1 MIKAF
6 TTYIQTQKLFK
17 PTNNLLVA
25 VSGGADSM
33 SLCHLL
39 TNAGFTFTVAHCN
52 FNLRGK
58 EADGDEK
65 FVIDY
70 CKKSNIKCFTKKFN
84 TLAYAEN
91 KGISIQMAARGLRY
105 NWFNELLSD
114 HNFDYLLT
122 AHHANDNIE
131 TFFINLLR
139 GSGINGLKAILPKK
153 DKLVR
158 PLLFATRA
166 EIESYIAKNNI
177 LFREDSSNKEDKYLR
192 NQLRLQVIPALKKIN
207 PSFEQT
213 ISAEIEIL
221 QQTNLILKNEVEKQR
236 KKLLIAEGN
245 TFKINIKK
253 LEKTTAAKLILFELL
268 QDFGFNSSQSSN
280 VYDSLQAQSGKV
292 FSSNTHSL
300 IKDRDFLFIEKSSVK
315 SANEEFL
322 IQANNFKITHPINL
336 KISFINGNINVIP
349 KKDFADNKAYLDA
362 DKLTFPLTV
371 NKWQTGDKFRPL
383 GMKGFKKVSD
393 FFIAEKATLFNK
405 QNQWIVRCKQR
416 IVWLVG
422 KRVDDRFKIT
432 TSTKKICVI
441 TYTT

>member
-1 MIKAF
+1 MVKAF
-6 TTYIQTQKLFK
+6 TTYIQTNKLFK

-39 TNAGFTFTVAHCN
+39 TSAGFTFSVAHCN

-58 EADGDEK
+58 EADADEK
-65 FVIDY
+65 FVADY
-70 CKKSNIKCFTKKFN
+70 CKKNNIKCFAKKVN
-84 TLAYAEN
+84 TSAYAQN
-91 KGISIQMAARGLRY
+91 KGVSIQMAARELRY
-105 NWFNELLSD
+105 NWFNELLAE

-139 GSGINGLKAILPKK
+139 GSGINGLKAILPKTGK
-153 DKLVR
+153 VVR

-166 EIESYIAKNNI
+166 EIEGYMVKNNI
-177 LFREDSSNKEDKYLR
+177 LYREDSSNKEDKYLR
-192 NQLRLQVIPALKKIN
+192 NNLRLQVIPALKKIN

-213 ISAEIEIL
+213 ISTEIEIL
-221 QQTNLILKNEVEKQR
+221 QQTNLILKKEVEKQR

-253 LEKTTAAKLILFELL
+253 LEKTTASKLILFELVKN
-268 QDFGFNSSQSSN
+268 FGFNTSQSSD
-280 VYDSLQAQSGKV
+280 VYDSLHVQSGKV
-292 FSSNTHSL
+292 FSSNRYNL
-300 IKDRDFLFIEKSSVK
+300 IKDRDFLIIEKSKKK
-315 SANEEFL
+315 SAKENFL
-322 IQANNFKITHPINL
+322 IEANTTKIAHPIKL
-336 KISFINGNINVIP
+336 KISFINGNINSIP
-349 KKDFADNKAYLDA
+349 KKDFAANKAFLDA

-383 GMKGFKKVSD
+383 GMQGFKKVSD
-393 FFIAEKATLFNK
+393 FFIAEKATLFDK
-405 QNQWIVRCKQR
+405 QNQWIVRCNQD
-416 IVWLVG
+416 IAWLVG
-422 KRVDDRFKIT
+422 KRTDDRFKVT

-441 TYTT
+441 ICNI